1 MEDKNKWENEHST
14 GVDINESKQ
23 QYINNDL
30 QKKPFNM
37 LPLTLSLN
45 IEKNSMIKR
54 CKDLTV
60 RPKRECLA
68 YRLH

>member
-1 MEDKNKWENEHST
+1 MT
-14 GVDINESKQ
+14 C
-23 QYINNDL
+23 
-30 QKKPFNM
+30 KKSHLIKM

-54 CKDLTV
+54 CKGLTV